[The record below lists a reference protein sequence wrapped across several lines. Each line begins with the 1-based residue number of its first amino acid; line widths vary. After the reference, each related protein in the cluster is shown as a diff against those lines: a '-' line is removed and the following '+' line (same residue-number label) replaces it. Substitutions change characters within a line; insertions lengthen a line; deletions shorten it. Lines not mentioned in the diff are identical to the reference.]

1 MIKLI
6 SREFYIISIRIEMKF
21 SFVNPSPTLEL
32 IKKVPTVWPPLGI
45 LYCAQV
51 LKEGGVEVS
60 VLDQPAKLDTVEG
73 VVNWV
78 KKEDPNIVGFSVLIN
93 TAKTAPQIAK
103 RIKLQNPNIKIVFG
117 SHHSTFNAI
126 RILKKYPFIDII
138 VRGEGEYTNLE
149 ITECYKKQIGL
160 NEVKGITY
168 RKNNRIVT
176 NIDRPL
182 NEKID
187 DLPFPDRKISKVEYD
202 LKIGQFKVNTSKVTT
217 IISSRGCPFNCRFCG
232 IRKFTK
238 SVWRPRS
245 VENVMAE
252 LQYLQG
258 EGYEQFLFVD
268 DNFTLDSKRVVRL
281 CERIKKEGMDIEWFC
296 DSRVDNVNLNMFKKM
311 EKTGCKSLL
320 FGIESANQRIL
331 DYYRKGI
338 TPDQARKA
346 VTKARKANIDLIVGS
361 FIVGALDE
369 TYNEVI
375 NTLNFANRLDLDVP
389 EVNILRTHAGTD
401 IWNELV
407 AKGLLVEEIYWEDQI
422 FIPKSFS
429 TPVPYEK
436 LRVLISQYFRS
447 FYSNPE
453 QVLVELLR
461 SATSSFRTKVFLQ
474 NLSDIQKQQDQ
485 FIKLEEE

>member
-1 MIKLI
+1 
-6 SREFYIISIRIEMKF
+6 MKF
-21 SFVNPSPTLEL
+21 SFINPSPTLEL
-32 IKKVPTVWPPLGI
+32 KKNLFWPPLGI

-60 VLDQPAKLDTVEG
+60 VLDQPAKLDTIEK

-117 SHHSTFNAI
+117 SHHSTFNAQ
-126 RILKKYPFIDII
+126 RILQKYPFVDIV
-138 VRGEGEYTNLE
+138 VRGEGEYANLE
-149 ITECYKKQIGL
+149 VAKCYEKQKDL
-160 NEVKGITY
+160 NKVKGITF

-176 NIDRPL
+176 NIDRTL
-182 NEKID
+182 NKKID
-187 DLPFPDRKISKVEYD
+187 DLPFPDRKISNFEYD
-202 LKIGQFKVNTSKVTT
+202 LKVAGLKINTSKVTT

-238 SVWRPRS
+238 GVWRPRS
-245 VENVMAE
+245 VENVIAE
-252 LQYLQG
+252 LQYLQS

-268 DNFTLDSKRVVRL
+268 DNFTLDSKRVLRL

-296 DSRVDNVNLNMFKKM
+296 DSRVDNVSLNMFKKM
-311 EKTGCKSLL
+311 EKMGCKSLL

-369 TYNEVI
+369 TYDEVI
-375 NTLNFANRLDLDVP
+375 NTLNFANRIDLDVP

-407 AKGLLVEEIYWEDQI
+407 AKGLLDEEICWEDQI
-422 FIPKSFS
+422 FIPKYFS
-429 TPVPYEK
+429 TPVSYEK
-436 LRVLISQYFRS
+436 LRELISKYFRS
-447 FYSNPE
+447 FYLNPE
-453 QVLVELLR
+453 QIMVELLR
-461 SATSSFRTKVFLQ
+461 SATSSFRTKIFMQ